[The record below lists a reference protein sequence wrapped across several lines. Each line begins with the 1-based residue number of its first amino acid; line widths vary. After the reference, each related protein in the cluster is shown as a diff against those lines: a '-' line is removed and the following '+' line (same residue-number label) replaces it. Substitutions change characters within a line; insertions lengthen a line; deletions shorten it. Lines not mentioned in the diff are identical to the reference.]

1 MTAPRIGELFA
12 GYGGLGMAVQ
22 QVYGGDLAWYSEFDD
37 APSRIMA
44 HHHPG
49 VPNYGDV
56 TAIDWGE
63 IPRVDILTGGFPC
76 QDVSVAGRRAGMT
89 DGTRSGLWSH
99 MAHAIGVLRPQL
111 VVIENVGGLFSA
123 EATSVVESHPW
134 CLGDGGTGSDTVL
147 LRALDAVLSTLSELG
162 YDAEWTALRASD
174 VGAPHGRLRV
184 FITAHPQGEQGSL
197 EHGDGRSTAHPS
209 GSRGGRWTT
218 LPLAGGEGGADAP
231 TLRADDRP
239 DASGDA
245 PRLMPTPRAADGM
258 GHPLRSHATDTS
270 RLEDAVAVNLLPT
283 PTAQPEAIGDPEVRA
298 ARVERA
304 RAKHGRPFGESL
316 SSAVGQLLP
325 TPSTLDSI
333 EARTTYGGGNPTLQ
347 GAVGGVSDVDAAR
360 HERAGRLLPTPVS
373 QPSGNTPEEH
383 LRKKP
388 GRDVVTDLSIIA
400 ENGLFATGG
409 RLLPTPVVTDSFGA
423 RNETSGRQPDSQ
435 HHSGRTL
442 GDVVWLGAWGEYG
455 PAIARWEHIVGRP
468 APAPT
473 EPGKNRPR
481 LSSRFVEWLMGLDD
495 GHVTGVGLTRNQELK
510 ALGNGVVP
518 QQGAA
523 ALRHLDQIRRT
534 S

>member
-99 MAHAIGVLRPQL
+99 MAHAIDVLRPQL

-400 ENGLFATGG
+400 EHGLFETGG
-409 RLLPTPVVTDSFGA
+409 RLIPTPSVADATGGHERRGGVRGDELLLKGLAKEGHLDRFGPYA
-423 RNETSGRQPDSQ
+423 P
-435 HHSGRTL
+435 
-442 GDVVWLGAWGEYG
+442 V
-455 PAIARWEHIVGRP
+455 IARWEQMLGRP
-468 APAPT
+468 APDPT
-473 EPGKNRPR
+473 EPGKSRPR

>member
-1 MTAPRIGELFA
+1 MTTPRIGELFA

-56 TAIDWGE
+56 TAIGWGE
-63 IPRVDILTGGFPC
+63 TPRVDILTGGFPC

-99 MAHAIGVLRPQL
+99 MAHAIDVLRPEL

-123 EATSVVESHPW
+123 EATRVVEPHPW

-162 YDAEWTALRASD
+162 YDAEWTALRAAD

-184 FITAHPQGEQGSL
+184 FITAHPAP
-197 EHGDGRSTAHPS
+197 DAS
-209 GSRGGRWTT
+209 GGGGGGWAA
-218 LPLAGGEGGADAP
+218 LPLAGGTGGADVEAVG
-231 TLRADDRP
+231 ADPRP
-239 DASGDA
+239 GASGDA

-283 PTAQPEAIGDPEVRA
+283 PVASEH
-298 ARVERA
+298 
-304 RAKHGRPFGESL
+304 KGRRENPSRQGGASL
-316 SSAVGQLLP
+316 TDALLP
-325 TPSTLDSI
+325 TPTVNDMGASYTPEQWDEWTARMKSEHGNGNGHGKSLSI
-333 EARTTYGGGNPTLQ
+333 EAQ
-347 GAVGGVSDVDAAR
+347 
-360 HERAGRLLPTPVS
+360 RLLPTPVS
-373 QPSGNTPEEH
+373 QPSGNSPEEH

-423 RNETSGRQPDSQ
+423 RNETSGRKEGTQ

-442 GDVVWLGAWGEYG
+442 GDVAWLDAWGEYG
-455 PAIARWEHIVGRP
+455 PAIHRWEDILGRP

>member
-99 MAHAIGVLRPQL
+99 MAHAIDVLRPQL

-162 YDAEWTALRASD
+162 YDAEWTALRAAD

-231 TLRADDRP
+231 TLGADDRP
-239 DASGDA
+239 DAPGDPARVTLLPTPTSWEQRGA
-245 PRLMPTPRAADGM
+245 PHTDHRNLLPLVVGRLMPTPESK
-258 GHPLRSHATDTS
+258 LSRSGPDYS
-270 RLEDAVAVNLLPT
+270 RSGRTGSGGDDLVTAV
-283 PTAQPEAIGDPEVRA
+283 D
-298 ARVERA
+298 
-304 RAKHGRPFGESL
+304 
-316 SSAVGQLLP
+316 
-325 TPSTLDSI
+325 
-333 EARTTYGGGNPTLQ
+333 
-347 GAVGGVSDVDAAR
+347 
-360 HERAGRLLPTPVS
+360 RLLPTPVS
-373 QPSGNTPEEH
+373 QPSGNSPEEH

>member
-56 TAIDWGE
+56 TAIGWGE

-89 DGTRSGLWSH
+89 DGTRSGLWSN
-99 MAHAIGVLRPQL
+99 MAHAIDVLRPQL

-123 EATSVVESHPW
+123 EATSVVESHPL
-134 CLGDGGTGSDTVL
+134 CLGDGGSGVDTVL
-147 LRALDAVLSTLSELG
+147 LRAVDAVLSTLSELG
-162 YDAEWTALRASD
+162 YDAEWTALRAAD

-184 FITAHPQGEQGSL
+184 FITAHPSGGGS
-197 EHGDGRSTAHPS
+197 
-209 GSRGGRWTT
+209 GGWTT
-218 LPLAGGEGGADAP
+218 LALTGGTGEPDVATVGADH
-231 TLRADDRP
+231 RP
-239 DASGDA
+239 GPSGD
-245 PRLMPTPRAADGM
+245 TPG
-258 GHPLRSHATDTS
+258 LT
-270 RLEDAVAVNLLPT
+270 LLPT

-325 TPSTLDSI
+325 TP
-333 EARTTYGGGNPTLQ
+333 
-347 GAVGGVSDVDAAR
+347 
-360 HERAGRLLPTPVS
+360 VS
-373 QPSGNTPEEH
+373 QPSGNSPEEH

-400 ENGLFATGG
+400 EHGLFETGG
-409 RLLPTPVVTDSFGA
+409 RLIPTPSVADATGGHERRGGVRGDELLLKGLAKEGHLERFGPYA
-423 RNETSGRQPDSQ
+423 P
-435 HHSGRTL
+435 
-442 GDVVWLGAWGEYG
+442 V
-455 PAIARWEHIVGRP
+455 IARWEHVLGRP
-468 APAPT
+468 APDPT
-473 EPGKNRPR
+473 EPGKTCPR

>member
-22 QVYGGDLAWYSEFDD
+22 QVYGGELAWYSEFDD

-44 HHHPG
+44 HHHAG

-56 TAIDWGE
+56 TAIDWDE
-63 IPRVDILTGGFPC
+63 VPRVDILTGGFPC

-99 MAHAIGVLRPQL
+99 MAHAIDMLRPPL

-123 EATSVVESHPW
+123 EATRVMESHPL
-134 CLGDGGTGSDTVL
+134 CLGDGGTGEHTVF
-147 LRALDAVLSTLSELG
+147 LRAIDAVLSTLSELG
-162 YDAEWTALRASD
+162 YDAEWTALRAAD

-184 FITAHPQGEQGSL
+184 FITAHPQGKPWSVQ
-197 EHGDGRSTAHPS
+197 HGDGRTAPDTS
-209 GSRGGRWTT
+209 GSGSGGWAAGPEPTRGD
-218 LPLAGGEGGADAP
+218 DAP
-231 TLRADDRP
+231 VGSDQRGDRGR
-239 DASGDA
+239 DHL
-245 PRLMPTPRAADGM
+245 RLMPTPRATDGTKGGPNQRGSSGDLM
-258 GHPLRSHATDTS
+258 LPS
-270 RLEDAVAVNLLPT
+270 AVA
-283 PTAQPEAIGDPEVRA
+283 
-298 ARVERA
+298 
-304 RAKHGRPFGESL
+304 H
-316 SSAVGQLLP
+316 
-325 TPSTLDSI
+325 
-333 EARTTYGGGNPTLQ
+333 
-347 GAVGGVSDVDAAR
+347 
-360 HERAGRLLPTPVS
+360 LLPTPVS
-373 QPSGNTPEEH
+373 QPSGNSPEEH

-400 ENGLFATGG
+400 EHGLFETGG
-409 RLLPTPVVTDSFGA
+409 RLIPTPSVADATGGHERRGGVRGDELLLKGLAKEGHLERFGPYA
-423 RNETSGRQPDSQ
+423 P
-435 HHSGRTL
+435 
-442 GDVVWLGAWGEYG
+442 V
-455 PAIARWEHIVGRP
+455 IARWEHVLGRP
-468 APAPT
+468 APDPT
-473 EPGKNRPR
+473 EPGKTRPR

>member
-1 MTAPRIGELFA
+1 MT
-12 GYGGLGMAVQ
+12 
-22 QVYGGDLAWYSEFDD
+22 
-37 APSRIMA
+37 
-44 HHHPG
+44 
-49 VPNYGDV
+49 N
-56 TAIDWGE
+56 
-63 IPRVDILTGGFPC
+63 
-76 QDVSVAGRRAGMT
+76 
-89 DGTRSGLWSH
+89 GTRSGLWSH
-99 MAHAIGVLRPQL
+99 MAHAIDVLRPEL

-123 EATSVVESHPW
+123 KATSVMEPHPW
-134 CLGDGGTGSDTVL
+134 CLGNGGTGSDTVL

-162 YDAEWTALRASD
+162 YDAEWTALRAAD

-283 PTAQPEAIGDPEVRA
+283 PVASEHKGHRENPSRQGGA
-298 ARVERA
+298 
-304 RAKHGRPFGESL
+304 SL
-316 SSAVGQLLP
+316 TDTLLP

-373 QPSGNTPEEH
+373 QPSGNSPEEH

-423 RNETSGRQPDSQ
+423 RNETSGRKEGTQ

-442 GDVVWLGAWGEYG
+442 GDVAWLDAWGEYG
-455 PAIARWEHIVGRP
+455 PAIHRWEDILGRP

-481 LSSRFVEWLMGLDD
+481 LSSRFVEWLMGLAD

>member
-44 HHHPG
+44 HHHAG

-56 TAIDWGE
+56 TQIDWATV
-63 IPRVDILTGGFPC
+63 PPVDILTGGFPC

-99 MAHAIGVLRPQL
+99 MAHAIDVLRPGL

-162 YDAEWTALRASD
+162 YDAEWTALRAAD

-283 PTAQPEAIGDPEVRA
+283 PVASEHKGHRENPSRQGGA
-298 ARVERA
+298 
-304 RAKHGRPFGESL
+304 SL
-316 SSAVGQLLP
+316 TDTLLP

-373 QPSGNTPEEH
+373 QPSGNSPEEH

-423 RNETSGRQPDSQ
+423 RNETSGRKEGTQ

-442 GDVVWLGAWGEYG
+442 GDVAWLDAWGEYG
-455 PAIARWEHIVGRP
+455 PAIHRWEDILGRP

-481 LSSRFVEWLMGLDD
+481 LSSRFVEWLMGLAD